1 MKISANGIQLE
12 VEDHGSPSGEPLVL
26 IMGLGMQ
33 LVAWPDGFVEQ
44 LLARG
49 FRVIRFDNRD
59 IGLSQRF
66 DDRGVPNLPLLA
78 MKTAI
83 GLPVHAP
90 YSIADMADDTAAL
103 LDALGIVAA
112 HVCGASM
119 GGMIGQ
125 HLAVRHPSR
134 VKSLT
139 LMMTTS
145 GARRLPQ
152 PSMRV
157 RAAMI
162 ARPARFDVDA
172 LVDHYVRLIGVIGSP
187 GYPPDAVE
195 LRDRLE
201 YSIRRS
207 YRPRGV
213 ARQIAAIAAD
223 GDRSALLRHIRA
235 PTAVLHGRDDPLIPV
250 AAGHDLAAKI
260 ADATLEVID
269 GWGHDLPAAL
279 WPRYVQ
285 TIAAVA
291 DRARAA
297 EQQAA

>member
-1 MKISANGIQLE
+1 MKLSANGIQLE
-12 VEDHGSPSGEPLVL
+12 VEDHGSPAGEPLVL

-44 LLARG
+44 LTQRG

-66 DDRGVPNLPLLA
+66 DDRGMPNLPLLA
-78 MKTAI
+78 MKAAL

-103 LDALGIVAA
+103 LDALGIAAA

-119 GGMIGQ
+119 GGMVAQ
-125 HLAVRHPSR
+125 HLAARHPQR

-152 PSMRV
+152 PTMRV

-162 ARPARFDVDA
+162 AKPARFDVDA
-172 LVDHYVRLIGVIGSP
+172 LVDHYVKLVRVIGSP
-187 GYPPDAVE
+187 GYPPDEAE
-195 LRDRLE
+195 LHERLDF
-201 YSIRRS
+201 SIRRS

-223 GDRSALLRHIRA
+223 GDRSALLGRIRA
-235 PTAVLHGRDDPLIPV
+235 PTAVLHGRADPLIPV

-260 ADATLEVID
+260 AGATLEVID

-285 TIAAVA
+285 AIATVA
-291 DRARAA
+291 ERAQAA
-297 EQQAA
+297 EPQVA